1 MNVIGL
7 DIGTTSISAIVLE
20 TDSGE
25 VLETITKSNN
35 CQVENSANSEQ
46 IQDAK
51 KILDIVKDVVKYFEN
66 KYAPISSIGITG
78 QMHGIVYVNGKGEA
92 VSPLY
97 TWQDVSGELIYKNNR
112 SYCDH
117 IFDKTGYRLS
127 SGFGLVTHFFHS
139 ANDSVP
145 IDSVTFCTIG
155 DYVAMQLAGKV
166 TPKMHI
172 SNVASLGLYDF
183 RIKDFDKKAIELLKI
198 NSEFVPN
205 SVRGYK
211 LLGETKDGVRVSV
224 AIGDNQASFLGSV
237 KSRHSA
243 LINIGTGGQ
252 ISCLSSE
259 LIVSEKFEIRPYL
272 EEDFL
277 MVASS
282 LCGGRAYANLEKLFR
297 SVLEMTGIQGE
308 SLYNRMGSLMK
319 DFDLRQNT
327 LEVNTLF
334 CGTRA
339 NSSERG
345 SINNIG
351 MDNLTPQHLIAGFL
365 KGIVME
371 LYPAFSSFSEHV
383 KIEDIVCSGNAVRH
397 NKALL
402 DLIAE
407 VFKLPVSV
415 PLHSEE
421 AAYGAALYAQR
432 SVNLP
437 LAKLSSTN
445 SLNQP

>member
-7 DIGTTSISAIVLE
+7 DIGTTTISSIVLE

-25 VLETITKSNN
+25 VLETITKINN
-35 CQVENSANSEQ
+35 CKVENSAVAEQ
-46 IQDAK
+46 IQDAR
-51 KILDIVKDVVKYFEN
+51 KIVDIAKDIVKYFEN
-66 KYAPISSIGITG
+66 KYAPISNIGITG
-78 QMHGIVYVNGKGEA
+78 QMHGILYVDAKGEA

-112 SYCDH
+112 SYCDF

-127 SGFGLVTHFFHS
+127 SGFGFVTHFFHS

-145 IDSVTFCTIG
+145 IDAVTFCTIG
-155 DYVAMQLAGKV
+155 DYVAMQLAGKAA
-166 TPKMHI
+166 PKMHV

-198 NSEFVPN
+198 NSEFVSN
-205 SVRGYK
+205 TVRGYK
-211 LLGETKDGVRVSV
+211 LLGETKDGVHVSV

-237 KSRHSA
+237 KSRNSA

-252 ISCLSSE
+252 ISCLSPE

-272 EEDFL
+272 EDDFL

-297 SVLEMTGIQGE
+297 SVLEMAGIQGE
-308 SLYNRMGSLMK
+308 SLYDRMGNLMS
-319 DFDLRQNT
+319 DFDLSGNS
-327 LEVNTLF
+327 LEVNTTF

-339 NSSERG
+339 DSRERG

-371 LYPAFSSFSEHV
+371 LYPAFRSFSEHV

-397 NKALL
+397 NKVLR
-402 DLIAE
+402 DII
-407 VFKLPVSV
+407 VDTFKLPVSV
-415 PLHSEE
+415 PKHTEE

-432 SVNLP
+432 SDM
-437 LAKLSSTN
+437 
-445 SLNQP
+445 